1 MSRNAKAGNNRV
13 SVRFQITPDVHPAL
27 CVELS
32 RAGKHRRE
40 RVLALMYQGLT
51 LEGNKV
57 NGTATTGVE
66 APPGHPEKADGDT
79 VGTGRLSEL
88 FGLKIG

>member
-1 MSRNAKAGNNRV
+1 MSRNAKAGDNRV

-51 LEGNKV
+51 LEAHRV
-57 NGTATTGVE
+57 NGKATTAVDV
-66 APPGHPEKADGDT
+66 PPGHPEEADGDT